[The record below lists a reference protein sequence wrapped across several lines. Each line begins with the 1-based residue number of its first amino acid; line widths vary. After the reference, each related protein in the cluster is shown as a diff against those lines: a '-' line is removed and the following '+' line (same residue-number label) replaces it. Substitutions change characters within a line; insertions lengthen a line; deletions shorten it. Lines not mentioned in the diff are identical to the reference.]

1 VTLGLI
7 DPIITLEQIAV
18 HFCGYLEFFFSEI
31 GKNMKKSLKKTSVAA
46 FCVSCLIS
54 FMSVA
59 DAEETLNVY
68 NWNDYEAPDTV
79 SNFEKLTNIK
89 VTTDYFD
96 TNEVLEAKLLA
107 GKSGYDIVVPGSDF
121 LSRQIKAGVFH
132 KLDKS
137 KIPNLSKLDPVR
149 MKMLSE
155 LDPDNEHAV
164 PYQQGTTGIG
174 FNVAKVK
181 EAFGEDYK
189 IDSWDFVFKPENIS
203 KLKNCG
209 VAVMN
214 NPTEI
219 FATALNYLK
228 LDPNSTN
235 PKDYAAAAKLLLT
248 IRPYIR
254 YFHSSQYIA
263 DIATGDVCLVIGW
276 SGDIMQGRDRAIEAK
291 NGVVVDYVV
300 PKEGALV
307 WYDMMAIP
315 ADAKNIE
322 NAYKYI
328 NYILEPKVIADI
340 SNYTSYSN
348 VVTESTQYLDEAL
361 VANRNVNIPE
371 DMMPKMFMIK
381 PHNQQI
387 NRTINTL
394 WTKIKA
400 GN

>member
-1 VTLGLI
+1 MKS
-7 DPIITLEQIAV
+7 IAKSGV
-18 HFCGYLEFFFSEI
+18 FAFCATCLAA
-31 GKNMKKSLKKTSVAA
+31 AA
-46 FCVSCLIS
+46 FA
-54 FMSVA
+54 A
-59 DAEETLNVY
+59 DDTGGTLNVY

-79 SNFEKLTNIK
+79 SNFEKQTGIK

-137 KIPNLSKLDPVR
+137 KIPNLAKLDPVR
-149 MKMLSE
+149 MKMLAE

-174 FNVAKVK
+174 FNVDKVK
-181 EAFGEDYK
+181 EAFGEDFR

-203 KLKNCG
+203 KLKACG

-276 SGDIMQGRDRAIEAK
+276 SGDIMQGRDRAVEAK

-315 ADAKNIE
+315 ADAQNVE

-348 VVTESTQYLDEAL
+348 VVSESTQFLDPEL
-361 VANRNVNIPE
+361 VANPNVNIPAE
-371 DMMPKMFMIK
+371 LMPKMFMIK
-381 PHNQQI
+381 PHDTKI
-387 NRTINTL
+387 NKTINTL

-400 GN
+400 GK